1 MRHCTAPQPERCWGH
16 QAAAPESQRSGDGQN
31 QRDHLQPRY
40 PPLMAH
46 AEVPLDRAGE
56 GQAKPGPRH
65 GVALCLSGGGYRA
78 ALFHLGA
85 ARRLNEL
92 GLLGAVATVTSVSGG
107 SIFAAHLARHL
118 AVANGMWP
126 PVAGVVPGWEAGVA
140 GPVREMATRNLRAP
154 AMLSRRRWA
163 TSWRDHALAAAL
175 AATGGGDMARLA
187 LRDLP
192 RRPRF
197 VFCAT
202 DLQFGDQWTFDTG
215 AQRLGSSKAGFLSPL
230 PSGWSLAS
238 AVAASCCVPYAF
250 APFRV
255 KGLAGD
261 LRGGSYQGADRRAR
275 AARIDL
281 GDGGLY
287 DNLGLEPVWDDHAV
301 LFVSDCAPSYAGVQ
315 GTTRAW
321 PALRPFVILLD
332 QATNVR
338 RRWLASEISGQT
350 RPGRVVGDR
359 GGPALW
365 RRPHRPG
372 LFRRFRGPLHF
383 PGTRGPGRAQPGG
396 GGGHREPRL
405 PGGGQSDRPLFR
417 RPRSRSPPAACPSP
431 PRVDGRGPCPPCVG
445 GQLESH
451 FAGPKCAAATR
462 RRPTGPVPVGTRMP
476 GEDIIFTPLRF
487 RNLTFKNRIVR
498 SSLTGRFDN
507 YDGSGT
513 APRVNWELK
522 FARNG
527 AGAIIS
533 ALAPV
538 EPRRREPPQQ
548 RIYR

>member
-1 MRHCTAPQPERCWGH
+1 
-16 QAAAPESQRSGDGQN
+16 
-31 QRDHLQPRY
+31 
-40 PPLMAH
+40 MAH

-92 GLLGAVATVTSVSGG
+92 GLLGAVGTVTAVSGG

-261 LRGGSYQGADRRAR
+261 LRCGSYQGADRRAR

-338 RRWLASEISGQT
+338 RRWLASEISGQ
-350 RPGRVVGDR
+350 RVRGAWWGTGVAPPCGDAR
-359 GGPALW
+359 TGPAYSDDFVDHYISRARVDLDGHSPEEAAVIENHGYLAADRAIGRSFDDLALGPHLPPVPPHPEW
-365 RRPHRPG
+365 MDEARARRALADSSKVTLLGRSA
-372 LFRRFRGPLHF
+372 RRL
-383 PGTRGPGRAQPGG
+383 RAAGQPA
-396 GGGHREPRL
+396 
-405 PGGGQSDRPLFR
+405 
-417 RPRSRSPPAACPSP
+417 RSR
-431 PRVDGRGPCPPCVG
+431 
-445 GQLESH
+445 
-451 FAGPKCAAATR
+451 
-462 RRPTGPVPVGTRMP
+462 
-476 GEDIIFTPLRF
+476 
-487 RNLTFKNRIVR
+487 
-498 SSLTGRFDN
+498 
-507 YDGSGT
+507 
-513 APRVNWELK
+513 
-522 FARNG
+522 
-527 AGAIIS
+527 
-533 ALAPV
+533 
-538 EPRRREPPQQ
+538 
-548 RIYR
+548 